1 MKKSNKSRDIKVGAL
16 IAFGLVLIFGTFFVI
31 GDQEGFFSG
40 KTIIFAKFDNIE
52 GLNIGAPV
60 RVGGMKVGSVR
71 GIEFSTDTDSKTI
84 LVDMKVTTASLPKI
98 RKDSIARLGSM
109 GLLGDRTVDITIGS
123 PSEEAIAPYQFVNSI
138 EAFQIDDLISESGDV
153 ITDVKLTARDA
164 REIAWKINNGDGSL
178 AEIINDPRLYTN
190 LDSLL
195 VLWTDITHII
205 KDAKGSFGKFVSEP
219 EFYENMTRLTGETAD
234 ILEKIDDN
242 QGTIGKMVNDPSVY
256 NRTDSLLAALNMTLT
271 KINSGEGSL
280 GQFVNNAE
288 VYDKLNN
295 TLGSLDSLLVD
306 LKENP
311 GRYVK
316 LSLF

>member
-1 MKKSNKSRDIKVGAL
+1 MKHNTSRDIKVGAL
-16 IAFGLVLIFGTFFVI
+16 IAFGMVLIFGTFFVI

-40 KTIIFAKFDNIE
+40 KTILMAKFANIE

-60 RVGGMKVGSVR
+60 RVGGMKVGSVK
-71 GIEFSTDTDSKTI
+71 GIEFSTDDESKTI
-84 LVDMKVTTASLPKI
+84 VIEMKVTTSSLPKI

-123 PSEEAIAPYQFVNSI
+123 PTEEAMAPYSYLNTI

-178 AEIINDPRLYTN
+178 AQIINDPRLYTN

-195 VLWTDITHII
+195 VLWTEITHVINN
-205 KDAKGSFGKFVSEP
+205 AEGSFGKFVSEP
-219 EFYENMTRLTGETAD
+219 EFYENMTRLTKETGN
-234 ILEKIDDN
+234 ILEKIDQS
-242 QGTIGKMVNDPSVY
+242 QGTLGKLVNDASVY
-256 NRTDSLLAALNMTLT
+256 NHTDSLLVSLNTTLT
-271 KINSGEGSL
+271 RINSGEGSF
-280 GQFVNNAE
+280 GQFLNNAE
-288 VYDKLNN
+288 VYDKLNT

-306 LKENP
+306 LKANP

-316 LSLF
+316 ISLF